1 MTTTTSRS
9 YCIFYALGY
18 VLVDRDPIMVTPK
31 SESIRRN
38 ILRIAHPTSNALVFY
53 ATNDTCVQQ
62 QCGSDIFLIEY
73 IAAKLNKEI
82 V

>member
-1 MTTTTSRS
+1 
-9 YCIFYALGY
+9 
-18 VLVDRDPIMVTPK
+18 MVTPK